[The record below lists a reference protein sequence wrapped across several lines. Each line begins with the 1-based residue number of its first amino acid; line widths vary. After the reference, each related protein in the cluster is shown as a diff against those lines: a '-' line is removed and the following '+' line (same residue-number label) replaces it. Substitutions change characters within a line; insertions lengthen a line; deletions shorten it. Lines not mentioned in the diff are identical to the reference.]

1 MACFIAPAAAAI
13 AATAIK
19 KRMPSCWHFG
29 KLTLMLWG
37 GVLMLL
43 VDHAATGEIIPYFP
57 FFTRSWNEIWPEIIK
72 IGLPM
77 TLLIFA
83 VWGGIILYSN
93 FKNKPVILEN
103 K

>member
-13 AATAIK
+13 AATVIK
-19 KRMPSCWHFG
+19 KRMPSRWLFG
-29 KLTLMLWG
+29 RLTLMLWG

-57 FFTRSWNEIWPEIIK
+57 FFTKSWNEIWPEVIK

-83 VWGGIILYSN
+83 VWGGMILYAN
-93 FKNKPVILEN
+93 FKNKLVALDT